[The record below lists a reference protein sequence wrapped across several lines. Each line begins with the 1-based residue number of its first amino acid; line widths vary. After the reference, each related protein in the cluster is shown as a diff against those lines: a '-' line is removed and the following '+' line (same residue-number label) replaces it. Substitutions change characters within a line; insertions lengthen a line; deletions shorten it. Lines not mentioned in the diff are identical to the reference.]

1 MIYFQIFT
9 DYFIIYCALFNIQGV
24 YAFKWP
30 LNKGP
35 FTRRDKISWSLVA
48 SSKWSLN
55 QGKIYRE

>member
-9 DYFIIYCALFNIQGV
+9 DYFIISLCPFQYTRRRG
-24 YAFKWP
+24 KWP

-35 FTRRDKISWSLVA
+35 FTRRDKISWPLVA
-48 SSKWSLN
+48 SSKWSLK